1 MDVQISQGRN
11 HTKVFIEA
19 VSEKMLTFDRLYLS
33 AWPITGKDKCNVFLG
48 KNNAP
53 EEALWAELLVQVVVS
68 CIL

>member
-1 MDVQISQGRN
+1 MDAQISQGRS
-11 HTKVFIEA
+11 HTKVFVEA
-19 VSEKMLTFDRLYLS
+19 VSEEMLTFDRFYLN
-33 AWPITGKDKCNVFLG
+33 AQPIMGKDKFNVFLG